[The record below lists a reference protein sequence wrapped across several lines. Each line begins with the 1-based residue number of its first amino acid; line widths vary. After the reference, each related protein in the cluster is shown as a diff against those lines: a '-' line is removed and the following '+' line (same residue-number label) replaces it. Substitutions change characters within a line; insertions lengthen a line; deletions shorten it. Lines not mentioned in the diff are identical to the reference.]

1 MYGDQAL
8 LGGWPDVF
16 LRVKCGGSLNKLS
29 NKQVVH
35 LLMQFTTAA
44 ASCQLLIF
52 YLFDRKQ
59 RHSVLRNMTA
69 KIRGDPKKFDDFAKK
84 IM

>member
-1 MYGDQAL
+1 MFL
-8 LGGWPDVF
+8 LG
-16 LRVKCGGSLNKLS
+16 KSGGLLNKLS
-29 NKQVVH
+29 DKQVVH

-59 RHSVLRNMTA
+59 RHSVLRNMAA
-69 KIRGDPKKFDDFAKK
+69 KIRGDPKK
-84 IM
+84 I